1 MIPSQKTGLAGIV
14 IRMVRRM
21 KWIAIARGHAMP
33 EHMTASIGDGFDQSA
48 RDAVYRAV
56 FTRRD
61 VRSHFLPTALDDDVL
76 ARLLLAAHHAPSV
89 GFMQPWNFI
98 VIRDAGRREK
108 VRDLFLAAREQELPA
123 IGEERQALYR
133 KLKLEGICE
142 SALNIC
148 ITCDRQRSKGS
159 PLGRWHNPEM
169 DLYSTVC
176 AVQNFWLAARAEG
189 VGVGWVSIIEAQ
201 ALKSLLSIPEHVTP
215 VAYLCVGRV
224 SEFAPK
230 PDLEAHG
237 WGRRLPLPELIM
249 SETFSG
255 QGEAPL
261 KSTVARLNG
270 ADAAPATAAGQPVAP
285 AVPQREP
292 PKEASALSL
301 SSLNFDDASASRASQ
316 AGSGTWPSMVPK

>member
-1 MIPSQKTGLAGIV
+1 
-14 IRMVRRM
+14 
-21 KWIAIARGHAMP
+21 MP
-33 EHMTASIGDGFDQSA
+33 EHMTAAIDDGFDQNA
-48 RDAVYRAV
+48 RDAVYRAM

-61 VRSHFLPTALDDDVL
+61 VRSHFLPTAIDDDVL

-98 VIRDAGRREK
+98 VIRDIERRER
-108 VRDLFLAAREQELPA
+108 VRDLFLAAREQELPEIEA
-123 IGEERQALYR
+123 EKQALYR

-189 VGVGWVSIIEAQ
+189 VGVGWVSIIEAE
-201 ALKSLLSIPEHVTP
+201 ALKRLLAIPDHVTP

-230 PDLEAHG
+230 PDLETHG

-255 QGEAPL
+255 QGETQL
-261 KSTVARLNG
+261 KSAVARLNTVPASPDTIRP
-270 ADAAPATAAGQPVAP
+270 ADQGVAP
-285 AVPQREP
+285 AVAQREP

-316 AGSGTWPSMVPK
+316 AGSGTWPAMVLK

>member
-1 MIPSQKTGLAGIV
+1 
-14 IRMVRRM
+14 
-21 KWIAIARGHAMP
+21 MP
-33 EHMTASIGDGFDQSA
+33 EHMTAAIDDEFDQDA
-48 RDAVYRAV
+48 RDAVYRAM

-61 VRSHFLPTALDDDVL
+61 VRSHFLPTAIDDDVL

-98 VIRDAGRREK
+98 VIRDIERRER
-108 VRDLFLAAREQELPA
+108 VRDLFLAAREQELPEIEA
-123 IGEERQALYR
+123 EKQALYR

-201 ALKSLLSIPEHVTP
+201 ALKRLLAIPDHVTP
-215 VAYLCVGRV
+215 IAYLCVGRV

-230 PDLEAHG
+230 PDLETHG

-255 QGEAPL
+255 QGETQL
-261 KSTVARLNG
+261 KSTVARLNTVSASPDITRP
-270 ADAAPATAAGQPVAP
+270 ADQGVAP
-285 AVPQREP
+285 AVAQREP

-316 AGSGTWPSMVPK
+316 AGSGTWPAMVLK

>member
-1 MIPSQKTGLAGIV
+1 
-14 IRMVRRM
+14 
-21 KWIAIARGHAMP
+21 
-33 EHMTASIGDGFDQSA
+33 
-48 RDAVYRAV
+48 
-56 FTRRD
+56 
-61 VRSHFLPTALDDDVL
+61 
-76 ARLLLAAHHAPSV
+76 
-89 GFMQPWNFI
+89 MQPWNFI
-98 VIRDAGRREK
+98 VIRDAARRAE

-123 IGEERQALYR
+123 IEAERQALYR

-148 ITCDRQRSKGS
+148 ITCDRQRSQGS

-189 VGVGWVSIIEAQ
+189 VGVGWVSIIEPQ

-215 VAYLCVGRV
+215 IAYLCVGRV

-230 PDLEAHG
+230 PDLETHG

-249 SETFSG
+249 SETFCG

-261 KSTVARLNG
+261 KSAVAHLNTV
-270 ADAAPATAAGQPVAP
+270 DAAPAQPADQRVAP

-292 PKEASALSL
+292 PNEASALSF
-301 SSLNFDDASASRASQ
+301 SSRNLRDTSAIRASQ
-316 AGSGTWPSMVPK
+316 AGIGHLALDDLEIDLHQAAMAKGSMKRRLEGPGEDDGEHEGPPASCPGIDEPE

>member
-1 MIPSQKTGLAGIV
+1 
-14 IRMVRRM
+14 
-21 KWIAIARGHAMP
+21 MP
-33 EHMTASIGDGFDQSA
+33 EHMTAAIDDGFDQNA
-48 RDAVYRAV
+48 RDAVYRAM

-61 VRSHFLPTALDDDVL
+61 VRSHFLPTAVDDDVL
-76 ARLLLAAHHAPSV
+76 GRLLLAAHHAPSV

-98 VIRDAGRREK
+98 VIRDVERRER

-123 IGEERQALYR
+123 IEAEKQALYR
-133 KLKLEGICE
+133 TLKLEGICE

-189 VGVGWVSIIEAQ
+189 VGVGWVSIIEAE
-201 ALKSLLSIPEHVTP
+201 ALRRLLAIPDHVTP

-230 PDLEAHG
+230 PDLETHG

-255 QGEAPL
+255 QGETQL
-261 KSTVARLNG
+261 KSTVARLNTVSASPNTIRPSDQG
-270 ADAAPATAAGQPVAP
+270 VAP

-316 AGSGTWPSMVPK
+316 AGSGIWPAMVLK

>member
-1 MIPSQKTGLAGIV
+1 
-14 IRMVRRM
+14 
-21 KWIAIARGHAMP
+21 MP
-33 EHMTASIGDGFDQSA
+33 EHLTAAVGDGFDQSA
-48 RDAVYRAV
+48 RDAVYRAM

-61 VRSHFLPTALDDDVL
+61 VRSHFLPTAIDDDVL

-98 VIRDAGRREK
+98 VIRDIERRAE

-123 IGEERQALYR
+123 IDEERQELYR

-201 ALKSLLSIPEHVTP
+201 ALKRLLAIPDHVTP
-215 VAYLCVGRV
+215 IAYLCVGRV

-230 PDLEAHG
+230 PDLETHG

-255 QGEAPL
+255 QGETQL
-261 KSTVARLNG
+261 KSTVARLNTVSASPDITRP
-270 ADAAPATAAGQPVAP
+270 ADQGVAP
-285 AVPQREP
+285 AVAQREP

-316 AGSGTWPSMVPK
+316 AGSGTWPAMVLK

>member
-1 MIPSQKTGLAGIV
+1 
-14 IRMVRRM
+14 
-21 KWIAIARGHAMP
+21 
-33 EHMTASIGDGFDQSA
+33 MTARASDGFDQIA
-48 RDAVYRAV
+48 REAVYRAM

-61 VRSHFLPTALDDDVL
+61 VRSHFTPEAIDDEVL

-98 VIRDAGRREK
+98 VIRDANRREK
-108 VRDLFLAAREQELPA
+108 VRDLFLTAREQELPE
-123 IGEERQALYR
+123 IEEERQALYR

-148 ITCDRQRSKGS
+148 VTCDRERSKGS
-159 PLGRWHNPEM
+159 PLGRSHNPEM

-189 VGVGWVSIIEAQ
+189 VGVGWVSIIEAR
-201 ALKSLLSIPEHVTP
+201 ALKNLLSIPGHVTP

-224 SEFAPK
+224 SQFAPK
-230 PDLEAHG
+230 PDLETQG

-249 SETFSG
+249 SETFHG
-255 QGEAPL
+255 QGETPL
-261 KSTVARLNG
+261 KSAVAQLNRL
-270 ADAAPATAAGQPVAP
+270 AAAPAGPDDQRVAP

-292 PKEASALSL
+292 PKEASALSFN
-301 SSLNFDDASASRASQ
+301 SLNLEDASASR
-316 AGSGTWPSMVPK
+316 

>member
-1 MIPSQKTGLAGIV
+1 
-14 IRMVRRM
+14 
-21 KWIAIARGHAMP
+21 MP
-33 EHMTASIGDGFDQSA
+33 DTMTAPVGDGFDQMA
-48 RDAVYRAV
+48 RDAVYRAM

-61 VRSHFLPTALDDDVL
+61 VRSHFLPTALDDELL

-98 VIRDAGRREK
+98 VIRDVARRAE

-123 IGEERQALYR
+123 IEAERQALYR

-142 SALNIC
+142 SPLNIC
-148 ITCDRQRSKGS
+148 ITCDRERSKNS

-201 ALKSLLSIPEHVTP
+201 ALKSLLAIPEHVTP

-230 PDLEAHG
+230 PDLEMHG

-249 SETFSG
+249 SEIFG
-255 QGEAPL
+255 GPGEAPL
-261 KSTVARLNG
+261 KSTVARLNAVG
-270 ADAAPATAAGQPVAP
+270 PPPATTSPPDQGVAP

-301 SSLNFDDASASRASQ
+301 SSLNFDDASASRSSQ
-316 AGSGTWPSMVPK
+316 AGSGTWPSMVLK

>member
-1 MIPSQKTGLAGIV
+1 
-14 IRMVRRM
+14 
-21 KWIAIARGHAMP
+21 MP
-33 EHMTASIGDGFDQSA
+33 EHMTAAIDDGFDQNA
-48 RDAVYRAV
+48 RDAVYRAM

-61 VRSHFLPTALDDDVL
+61 VRGHFLPTAIDDDVL

-98 VIRDAGRREK
+98 VIRDIERRER

-123 IGEERQALYR
+123 IEAEKQALYR

-189 VGVGWVSIIEAQ
+189 VGVGWVSIIEAE
-201 ALKSLLSIPEHVTP
+201 ALRRLLAIPDHVTP
-215 VAYLCVGRV
+215 IAYLCVGRV

-230 PDLEAHG
+230 PDLETHG

-255 QGEAPL
+255 QGETQL
-261 KSTVARLNG
+261 KSAVARLNTVSASPDTIRP
-270 ADAAPATAAGQPVAP
+270 ADQGVAP
-285 AVPQREP
+285 AVSQREP

-316 AGSGTWPSMVPK
+316 AGSGTWPAMVLK

>member
-1 MIPSQKTGLAGIV
+1 
-14 IRMVRRM
+14 
-21 KWIAIARGHAMP
+21 MP
-33 EHMTASIGDGFDQSA
+33 ENMTDSIADAFSQTA
-48 RDAVYRAV
+48 RDAVYRAL

-61 VRSHFLPTALDDDVL
+61 VRSHFLPDALDDEVL

-98 VIRDAGRREK
+98 VIRDAARRAE

-123 IGEERQALYR
+123 IEEERQALYR

-189 VGVGWVSIIEAQ
+189 VGVGWVSIIETQ
-201 ALKSLLSIPEHVTP
+201 ALKRLLAIPDHVMP
-215 VAYLCVGRV
+215 IAYLCVGRV

-230 PDLEAHG
+230 PDLETHG

-249 SETFSG
+249 SETFCG
-255 QGEAPL
+255 QGEARL
-261 KSTVARLNG
+261 KSAVAHLNSDAVEPASP
-270 ADAAPATAAGQPVAP
+270 ADQRVAP
-285 AVPQREP
+285 AVSQREP
-292 PKEASALSL
+292 PKEESALSL

-316 AGSGTWPSMVPK
+316 AGSGTWPAIVLK

>member
-1 MIPSQKTGLAGIV
+1 MPKT
-14 IRMVRRM
+14 
-21 KWIAIARGHAMP
+21 
-33 EHMTASIGDGFDQSA
+33 MTAPMGDGFDQMA
-48 RDAVYRAV
+48 RDAVYRAM

-61 VRSHFLPTALDDDVL
+61 VRSHFLPTGLDDEVL

-98 VIRDAGRREK
+98 VIRDAARRAD
-108 VRDLFLAAREQELPA
+108 VRDLFLAAREQELPEIEA
-123 IGEERQALYR
+123 ERQGLYR

-148 ITCDRQRSKGS
+148 ITCDRRRSQGS

-189 VGVGWVSIIEAQ
+189 IGVGWVSIIEPQ

-215 VAYLCVGRV
+215 IAYLCVGRV

-230 PDLEAHG
+230 PDLETHG

-249 SETFSG
+249 SETFCG
-255 QGEAPL
+255 QGEASL
-261 KSTVARLNG
+261 KSAVAHLNT
-270 ADAAPATAAGQPVAP
+270 AACAPACAPDQRVAP

-292 PKEASALSL
+292 PKEANALSF

-316 AGSGTWPSMVPK
+316 AGSGTWPAMVLK

>member
-1 MIPSQKTGLAGIV
+1 
-14 IRMVRRM
+14 
-21 KWIAIARGHAMP
+21 MP
-33 EHMTASIGDGFDQSA
+33 EAMTAPTGDGFDQKA
-48 RDAVYRAV
+48 RDAVYRAM

-61 VRSHFLPTALDDDVL
+61 VRSHFTSEAIDDEVL

-98 VIRDAGRREK
+98 VIRDVARREK
-108 VRDLFLAAREQELPA
+108 VRDLFLAAREQELPEMEA
-123 IGEERQALYR
+123 ERQALYR
-133 KLKLEGICE
+133 KLKLEGISE

-148 ITCDRQRSKGS
+148 ITCDRERSKGS

-189 VGVGWVSIIEAQ
+189 VGVGWVSIIEAH
-201 ALKSLLSIPEHVTP
+201 ALKALLSIPGHVTP

-224 SEFAPK
+224 SQFAPR
-230 PDLEAHG
+230 PDLETHG
-237 WGRRLPLPELIM
+237 WGQRLPLPELIM
-249 SETFSG
+249 SETYRG

-261 KSTVARLNG
+261 KSTVARLKSVE
-270 ADAAPATAAGQPVAP
+270 AEPHGQRVAP

-292 PKEASALSL
+292 PKEASALSFN
-301 SSLNFDDASASRASQ
+301 SLNLEDASASR
-316 AGSGTWPSMVPK
+316 

>member
-1 MIPSQKTGLAGIV
+1 
-14 IRMVRRM
+14 
-21 KWIAIARGHAMP
+21 MP
-33 EHMTASIGDGFDQSA
+33 EHMTAASDDGFDQNA
-48 RDAVYRAV
+48 RDAVYRAM

-61 VRSHFLPTALDDDVL
+61 VRGHFLPTAIDDDVL

-98 VIRDAGRREK
+98 VIRDIERRER

-123 IGEERQALYR
+123 IEAEKQALYR

-189 VGVGWVSIIEAQ
+189 VGVGWVSIIEAE
-201 ALKSLLSIPEHVTP
+201 ALRRLLAIPDHVTP
-215 VAYLCVGRV
+215 IAYLCVGRV

-230 PDLEAHG
+230 PDLETHG

-255 QGEAPL
+255 QGETQL
-261 KSTVARLNG
+261 KSAVARLNTVSASPDTIRP
-270 ADAAPATAAGQPVAP
+270 ADQGVAP
-285 AVPQREP
+285 AVSQREP

-316 AGSGTWPSMVPK
+316 AGSGTWPAMVLK

>member
-1 MIPSQKTGLAGIV
+1 
-14 IRMVRRM
+14 
-21 KWIAIARGHAMP
+21 MP
-33 EHMTASIGDGFDQSA
+33 EHMTAAIDDGFDQNA
-48 RDAVYRAV
+48 RDAVYRAM

-61 VRSHFLPTALDDDVL
+61 VRSHFLPTAIDDDVL

-98 VIRDAGRREK
+98 VIRDVKRRAE

-123 IGEERQALYR
+123 IEAEKQALYR

-189 VGVGWVSIIEAQ
+189 VGVGWVSIIEAE
-201 ALKSLLSIPEHVTP
+201 ALKRLLAIPDHVTP
-215 VAYLCVGRV
+215 VAYLCLGRV

-230 PDLEAHG
+230 PDLETHG

-255 QGEAPL
+255 QGETQL
-261 KSTVARLNG
+261 KSTVARLNTVPASPDTIRP
-270 ADAAPATAAGQPVAP
+270 ADQGVAP
-285 AVPQREP
+285 AVAQREP

-316 AGSGTWPSMVPK
+316 AGSGTWPAMVLK